1 MFHSIRP
8 LSRPVI
14 GGHWLNN
21 RIQFG
26 LPAADTVSIRYLFYP
41 NFMPQPG
48 DTHALLS
55 DLQLD
60 LSFQSENVWGW
71 EAEFY
76 GFETTSLAYLIQL
89 EKTDGST
96 HFIID
101 P

>member
-8 LSRPVI
+8 LSRPAI

-48 DTHALLS
+48 DTRALLS
-55 DLQLD
+55 DVQLD

-76 GFETTSLAYLIQL
+76 GPETRQKRKRQS
-89 EKTDGST
+89 
-96 HFIID
+96 
-101 P
+101 